1 MSISRQTAAGLLA
14 AHIGQ
19 ASAETERPAPHVPYR
34 VRRRRAVY
42 LRWVLAAAAAVAWA
56 ASYL

>member
-34 VRRRRAVY
+34 VRRRRSA
-42 LRWVLAAAAAVAWA
+42 LIRWACTAAIVAVLAIHH
-56 ASYL
+56 L